1 MAGSRIETILERDIN
16 SLKDLRDAIKS
27 LQNEI
32 ATVEPGTEKWVKTSE
47 QLYAAQEQLTSV
59 MRASREESKAA
70 EGSIAAM
77 EKEYRNLYN
86 TYKLMSEEWRNSAEG
101 MAKAAELKGLSE
113 KLNEAKKNVGNF
125 KDNIGHYSEGVIEAF
140 SKMGISLGSLQG
152 PMNTLIALVGNG
164 SRSLQSGLA
173 SIATNLEGM
182 SQSMGKTMQGVGDN
196 IKASID
202 SIGTSLSALGGPAK
216 IATTALKGVGSA
228 LKALVMNPVGITI
241 MAIVAA
247 FKALQAISKRV
258 KDAIN
263 ANEESQMKLK
273 EAMAAFQPVI
283 DAVSNAFDKLGTIVV
298 KVIGFVGDAFAKIR
312 EIGGAVTDFLG
323 ITKGAN
329 KRIKEQN
336 ELYKSLAQSQNELT
350 KQKREYQ
357 ALNAQDEAEVQ
368 RLREEA
374 SEVTNLEEKRRLLTE
389 AKNKQAEIDAR
400 AIAVAQEELRILQE
414 QSKLT
419 ANDAAMNDKLAAAL
433 ANVSKAQADAANNAR
448 AFNKQM
454 GLSVSSGS
462 GAGSA
467 LKNWR
472 EEAKKIYEETVENNK
487 TEIQKTEEKY
497 KKEYALLKKY
507 HLDTTLLTK
516 QYNKDME
523 RLRKEDSEKE
533 RQKVLTAITNVREY
547 NDWIRQFNKE
557 NELYI
562 EVRGLE
568 KTRDDFG
575 KFADELTNVSQ
586 KLKGMKDSDIEAF
599 FQDWADRVEAAT
611 GIVMKFPPK
620 MDEMPMSARVK
631 EFYSKVDAM
640 KEKIKASIK
649 EAEKN
654 AEDNKI
660 VENLNKTLSNANE
673 ENLRDWLS
681 RPMAETMNEFYV
693 REAEEQ
699 RAMLE
704 LEADTIQK
712 ELIDFKGTNEQKIE
726 MWQRYYEVVA
736 EMREAD
742 WAAEQLTQE
751 RREAIFESQFELF
764 DTMTSSI
771 NNVIGSYASLI
782 EQERSSGN
790 ISKAEAEKKKNAL
803 ITLEKITLAVNAAQ
817 VAASTVASVQDI
829 WRGYTLELVNNAQTA
844 AATGPAAA
852 ATKATLDA
860 KSLIAA
866 GVRTA
871 SVIAAGAANVAAAAM
886 GSIQKIRSLKDSGS
900 DEGGATAAVAAPR
913 EIDSNPYTYTRTLQT
928 TEEEDAVNRP
938 IYVSVTDINDMQ
950 NKVKVVENESSF

>member
-16 SLKDLRDAIKS
+16 SLKDLREAIKS

-32 ATVEPGTEKWVKTSE
+32 ATVEPGTEQWVKTSE
-47 QLYAAQEQLTSV
+47 KLYAAQEQLTSV
-59 MRASREESKAA
+59 MRASKEAA
-70 EGSIAAM
+70 QAQEGSIAAM
-77 EKEYRNLYN
+77 EKAYRNAYN
-86 TYKLMSEEWRNSAEG
+86 EYKLMSEEWRNSAEG
-101 MAKAAELKGLSE
+101 MAKAAELKGLGE
-113 KLNEAKKNVGNF
+113 KLNEVKKSVGNF

-140 SKMGISLGSLQG
+140 SKMGISMGGLQG
-152 PMNTLIALVGNG
+152 PINTLVALVGNG
-164 SRSLQSGLA
+164 SKSIQSGLA
-173 SIATNLEGM
+173 SIATNLQGM
-182 SQSMGKTMQGVGDN
+182 SQNMEQSMQGVGSN

-202 SIGTSLSALGGPAK
+202 SIGASLSALGGPAK

-228 LKALVMNPVGITI
+228 LKALIANPVGITI

-247 FKALQAISKRV
+247 FKALQAIVGKV
-258 KDAIN
+258 KQAIN
-263 ANEESQMKLK
+263 SNEESQMRLK

-298 KVIGFVGDAFAKIR
+298 KVIGFVGDAFSKIR

-336 ELYKSLAQSQNELT
+336 ELYKNLAKSQNELT

-357 ALNAQDEAEVQ
+357 ALDAQDDAEVQ

-374 SEVTNLEEKRRLLTE
+374 SEATNLEEKRRLLTE

-400 AIAVAQEELRILQE
+400 AIAVAQEELRILQT
-414 QSKLT
+414 QASLT

-433 ANVSKAQADAANNAR
+433 ANVSKAQANAANNAR
-448 AFNKQM
+448 AFNKQL
-454 GLSVSSGS
+454 GNQISSGG
-462 GAGSA
+462 GAGTA
-467 LKNWR
+467 LKNYR
-472 EEAKKIYEETVENNK
+472 EEAKKIYEETVENSK

-497 KKEYALLKKY
+497 KKELALLKKY

-516 QYNKDME
+516 QYNADME

-533 RQKVLTAITNVREY
+533 RQKVLTAITNVKEY

-562 EVRGLE
+562 EVRGLQ

-575 KFADELTNVSQ
+575 VFANELTNVSERI
-586 KLKGMKDSDIEAF
+586 KGLSENDAEAF

-620 MDEMPMSARVK
+620 MDEMPFSARVQ
-631 EFYSKVDAM
+631 EFYKTVDAM
-640 KEKIKASIK
+640 KEKIQASIK
-649 EAEKN
+649 EAEKK

-660 VENLNKTLSNANE
+660 VEKLNATLAKENE
-673 ENLRDWLS
+673 DQLRSWLS
-681 RPMAETMNEFYV
+681 QPMEETMNDFYV
-693 REAEEQ
+693 REAENG
-699 RAMLE
+699 RKMLE
-704 LEADTIQK
+704 LEKETIAQ

-736 EMREAD
+736 EMRESD
-742 WAAEQLTQE
+742 WAAEQLMEE
-751 RREAIFESQFELF
+751 RKRSILESQFELF
-764 DTMTSSI
+764 DTMASSI

-782 EQERSSGN
+782 EQERNSSK
-790 ISKAEAEKKKNAL
+790 ITKAEAEKKKNAL
-803 ITLEKITLAVNAAQ
+803 IALENVALVVNAAQ

-852 ATKATLDA
+852 ATKTALDA

-866 GVRTA
+866 SVRTA
-871 SVIAAGAANVAAAAM
+871 SVIAAGVANVAAAAM
-886 GSIQKIRSLKDSGS
+886 GSIQKIRSLKDSGN
-900 DEGGATAAVAAPR
+900 DGGSATAAVAAPR

-928 TEEEDAVNRP
+928 SEEEDAVNRP

-950 NKVKVVENESSF
+950 NKVQVVESESSF